1 MVRLRSLTRLYDPR
15 YVAVFVAVPILIL
28 LFIAAMIMTGRH
40 SSRKRAAR
48 PKGSEN

>member
-1 MVRLRSLTRLYDPR
+1 VVADALQIETT

-48 PKGSEN
+48 SKGNEN